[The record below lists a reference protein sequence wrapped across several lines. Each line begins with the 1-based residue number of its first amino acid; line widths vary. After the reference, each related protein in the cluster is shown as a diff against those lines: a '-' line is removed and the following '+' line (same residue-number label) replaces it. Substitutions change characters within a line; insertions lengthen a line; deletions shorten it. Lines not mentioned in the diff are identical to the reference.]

1 MNEHDFGLRLRTLRH
16 MRRET
21 LEQVSE
27 ATGLSVAMLSRVERG
42 ERLPSPESVESLAKH
57 FGLPVEELMSE
68 TIANRMLNR
77 YGRESSQHAAEK
89 MRSESSMTLGSTAM
103 ADYRDEPGDDAFRS
117 ERAARAR
124 SYGIFSQTPIGD
136 ALGPAAS
143 GAGRR
148 TPPRPH
154 AQAAAM
160 PHRDLWI
167 PDESPVMAESAGSR
181 PEDRDALADAAHVA
195 EVALLSALAAARRA
209 KASGDPEQTAQAE
222 RVLERL
228 RRALGEG

>member
-57 FGLPVEELMSE
+57 FGLPVEDLMSE

-89 MRSESSMTLGSTAM
+89 MRSESSMTLGSA
-103 ADYRDEPGDDAFRS
+103 ALAEHWDEPVADALPS
-117 ERAARAR
+117 GAAPSAR
-124 SYGIFSQTPIGD
+124 SYGIFSQTPISD

-143 GAGRR
+143 GARPR
-148 TPPRPH
+148 TPPRPP
-154 AQAAAM
+154 AQPRM
-160 PHRDLWI
+160 QHRDLWI
-167 PDESPVMAESAGSR
+167 PDEPLVVADSVMAR
-181 PEDRDALADAAHVA
+181 PDEFDALSDAAHVA
-195 EVALLSALAAARRA
+195 EVALKSAIAAARRA
-209 KASGDPEQTAQAE
+209 QASGDSRQVAEAE